1 MSVTAAI
8 EPKIYTIEE
17 YFELEEMAVEK
28 HEFENGKIT
37 LMPGGTA
44 IHNEI
49 AANVIYALKKAIK
62 VLEQKFKVYNSD
74 MKIAVPKFESF
85 VYPDA
90 VVICEKPEY
99 YKTRKDVIINP
110 LLVVEVASPS
120 TEAYDRE
127 LKFHKYRTLSSFQ
140 EYVILH
146 QHQVWASIYRRE
158 GEDLWRTLDLQ
169 GMEST
174 LELHSIG
181 CTIPLADIYEGVE
194 LVQNNAS

>member
-1 MSVTAAI
+1 MSAIAAI

-49 AANVIYALKKAIK
+49 ASKMIAELVYALKKK
-62 VLEQKFKVYNSD
+62 PFKVYNSD

-99 YKTRKDVIINP
+99 YETRKDVIINP

-127 LKFHKYRTLSSFQ
+127 LKFHKYRTLPSFQ

-169 GMEST
+169 GMESP

-181 CTIPLADIYEGVE
+181 CTISLVDIYEGVE
-194 LVQNNAS
+194 LVKK